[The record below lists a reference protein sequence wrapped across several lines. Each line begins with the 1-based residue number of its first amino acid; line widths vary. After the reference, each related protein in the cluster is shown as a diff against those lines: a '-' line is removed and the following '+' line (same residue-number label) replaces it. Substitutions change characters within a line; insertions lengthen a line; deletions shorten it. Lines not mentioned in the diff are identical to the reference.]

1 MGLEIDQ
8 GKRGEREGSEKSK
21 EREERLM
28 IDEGACREN
37 VYREMRW
44 KREKVERKETRG
56 EREREKGREAGTER
70 LRDSEKRREIQKET
84 GTGRERDIKLRE
96 E

>member
-1 MGLEIDQ
+1 MGLEIDR

-37 VYREMRW
+37 
-44 KREKVERKETRG
+44 
-56 EREREKGREAGTER
+56 
-70 LRDSEKRREIQKET
+70 I
-84 GTGRERDIKLRE
+84 
-96 E
+96 